1 MRCTISES
9 HKSMISHVLERVIQ
23 SIKVS
28 IESLKKNKQNSRSFP
43 ILDLSGTKIRHVASD
58 IIGDF
63 RLRTT
68 GVTSNNS
75 TNSGRRIR
83 SDRLQSIGRISW
95 NTNGALKVIKLL
107 GKPVVNCGVID
118 TRARV
123 HLAFECALRSF
134 MRDWRLFISS
144 ADLLRLDRNSTR
156 SERRRRERALP
167 PSTSEISLMKTECV
181 YVYIYLLLIL
191 FSVKKRKYFIV

>member
-1 MRCTISES
+1 MHDSRKPQIDD
-9 HKSMISHVLERVIQ
+9 KSRSRKSNSRIETNWLIQ
-23 SIKVS
+23 SKFRSKVWKKINKILVAFQFS
-28 IESLKKNKQNSRSFP
+28 IFRERRF
-43 ILDLSGTKIRHVASD
+43 DRHVASD

-181 YVYIYLLLIL
+181 YVYIYI
-191 FSVKKRKYFIV
+191 SY